1 MAKKESKNE
10 NKVKKHFFKDFKAE
24 LKKVIWPTPKQLVN
38 NTVAVITIVLITA
51 VIVFVLDVVFDLMNK
66 YGISNL
72 QNIVN
77 EKFNSEEETNTESN
91 SDVDTDTSTETE
103 NETNS
108 TETENQE
115 TDTTNSGEE
124 TTSEDTSNTAVED
137 NTTTQQ

>member
-51 VIVFVLDVVFDLMNK
+51 VIVFALDVVFDLMNK

-72 QNIVN
+72 QSIVD
-77 EKFNSEEETNTESN
+77 ERFNSEEETNNTESRDN
-91 SDVDTDTSTETE
+91 TDNTDTE
-103 NETNS
+103 N
-108 TETENQE
+108 TENQE
-115 TDTTNSGEE
+115 NNGE
-124 TTSEDTSNTAVED
+124 AVED
-137 NTTTQQ
+137 NTTETNSEGNTTGEETETPANNETSVE

>member
-51 VIVFVLDVVFDLMNK
+51 VIVFALDVVFDLMNK

-72 QNIVN
+72 QSIVD
-77 EKFNSEEETNTESN
+77 ERFNSEEETNNTESTDN
-91 SDVDTDTSTETE
+91 TDNTDTE
-103 NETNS
+103 N
-108 TETENQE
+108 TENQE
-115 TDTTNSGEE
+115 NNGE
-124 TTSEDTSNTAVED
+124 AVED
-137 NTTTQQ
+137 NTTETNSEENTTGEETETPANNETSVE